1 MCGKIKDVMTNDAI
15 KKRLKIISDLQQDL
29 NKVKALLDESLDSD
43 MTYQEAKEHLKKIK
57 SETSQRTTAV
67 LESPAIKAM
76 QEEMKQIRKDISENK
91 EILAQ
96 VLADYYKDSGM
107 LEIEDEE
114 GNVKRIKFSVKLV
127 SQNKE

>member
-1 MCGKIKDVMTNDAI
+1 MSTDAI
-15 KKRLKIISDLQQDL
+15 KKRLKIISDLQEEL
-29 NKVKALLDESLDSD
+29 NKVKALLDESLDND
-43 MTYQEAKEHLKKIK
+43 MTYQEAKERLKKIK

-67 LESPAIKAM
+67 LESPTIRAM
-76 QEEMKQIRKDISENK
+76 QEEMKQIRKDMSENK

-107 LEIEDEE
+107 LEIEDED